1 MAMSGHI
8 VLVGAGNMG
17 GAILRG
23 WIDNGIDAQKI
34 FVSDPNVSHEFAQ
47 YLSDHNISFAA
58 SVPQDLIAGCL
69 VLAVKPQMMT
79 AVLPAL
85 SDIVGPQTVI
95 ISIAAGTSIS
105 VIKEHLANGLV
116 IRAMPNTPA
125 MIGRGITGLV
135 AEKPIDESLRAD
147 IAELMEACG
156 LVEWVENEDMLNAV
170 TALSGS
176 GPAYVFYLTE
186 VMAAAGRE
194 LGLGENIAM
203 RLAKETVSGAGE
215 LIRRSDDEPSQLR
228 ENVTSPG
235 GTTAA
240 ALNVLMKDS
249 AMPALFAK
257 ALRAAKD
264 RADELSG

>member
-1 MAMSGHI
+1 MAISGHI

-23 WIDNGIDAQKI
+23 WIDKGIDAQKI
-34 FVSDPNVSHEFAQ
+34 FVSDPNVSHEFEQ
-47 YLSDHNISFAA
+47 YLNDHHISYAA
-58 SVPQDLIAGCL
+58 SVPQNLTIGCL
-69 VLAVKPQMMT
+69 VLAVKPQMMSS
-79 AVLPAL
+79 VLPTL
-85 SDIVGPQTVI
+85 SDMVRSDTI
-95 ISIAAGTSIS
+95 IMSIAAGTSIS
-105 VIKEHLANGLV
+105 VIKEHLTNGLV

-125 MIGRGITGLV
+125 MIGRGVTGLV
-135 AEKPIDESLRAD
+135 AEKPIDENLRAD
-147 IAELMEACG
+147 IAELMAACG
-156 LVEWVENEDMLNAV
+156 LVEWVDNEDMLNSV

-194 LGLGENIAM
+194 LGLDEKIAM

-215 LIRRSDDEPSQLR
+215 LIRRSEDEPTQLR

-249 AMPALFAK
+249 AMSALFAN

-264 RADELSG
+264 RAEELSG